1 MPSILQPPESKMS
14 GGITDPIDL
23 TRDELTDLVE
33 YLDYLT
39 ELKAAEK
46 KDLFKKARCHLLCS
60 HDEPESENKE
70 GLSRWSKFCAWLNNL
85 YTENSMAAIL
95 FAAAIATVWVSSFL
109 GIWN

>member
-1 MPSILQPPESKMS
+1 MS

-46 KDLFKKARCHLLCS
+46 RDLFKKARCHLLCS
-60 HDEPESENKE
+60 HCESESEKKE
-70 GLSRWSKFCAWLNNL
+70 ELSRWSKFGAWLNKL

-95 FAAAIATVWVSSFL
+95 FAAALATVWVSSFL
-109 GIWN
+109 SIWD

>member
-1 MPSILQPPESKMS
+1 MS

-46 KDLFKKARCHLLCS
+46 RDLFKKARCHLLCS
-60 HDEPESENKE
+60 HCEPESEKKE
-70 GLSRWSKFCAWLNNL
+70 ELSVWSKFGAWLNKL

-95 FAAAIATVWVSSFL
+95 FAAALATIWVSAFL
-109 GIWN
+109 SLWD

>member
-1 MPSILQPPESKMS
+1 MS

-46 KDLFKKARCHLLCS
+46 RDLFKKARCHLLCS
-60 HDEPESENKE
+60 HCEPESEKKE
-70 GLSRWSKFCAWLNNL
+70 ELSVWSKFGAWLNKL
-85 YTENSMAAIL
+85 YTKNSMAAIL
-95 FAAAIATVWVSSFL
+95 FAAALSTIWVSSFL
-109 GIWN
+109 GLWD

>member
-1 MPSILQPPESKMS
+1 MS

-46 KDLFKKARCHLLCS
+46 RDLFKKARCHLLCS
-60 HDEPESENKE
+60 HCEPESEKKE
-70 GLSRWSKFCAWLNNL
+70 ELSRWSKFGAWLNKL

-95 FAAAIATVWVSSFL
+95 FAAALATVWVSSFL
-109 GIWN
+109 SIWD